1 MFDGFSEVNSLK
13 LTCMFLF
20 QFVILNLDVQI
31 LFFLLAFL
39 WQSMSVT
46 AFLHAVFRRY
56 FAQNHCY
63 RQFDLFFI
71 FKIFSILD
79 V

>member
-20 QFVILNLDVQI
+20 QFVILNLDIQI

-46 AFLHAVFRRY
+46 VFLYALFRRY